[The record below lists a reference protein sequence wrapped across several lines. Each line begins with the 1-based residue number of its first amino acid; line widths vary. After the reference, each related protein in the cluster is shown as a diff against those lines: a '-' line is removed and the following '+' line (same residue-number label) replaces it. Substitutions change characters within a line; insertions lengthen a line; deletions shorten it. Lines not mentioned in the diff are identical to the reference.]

1 MTIRCNRDADQEK
14 HLPRVAA
21 LVPKRYIRMMMT
33 RETLQHREKVQAAK
47 SRQDRRELEESH
59 DWDMQSWKNWLTSIE
74 DHELVTRAERM
85 DLSLDDIPVAAA
97 SDPGERP
104 GHGRV
109 PGEPEI
115 DVIHPQTRRSLQK
128 AIRERA
134 PAYRKVRREIA
145 DFYLKLILGIDGVI
159 SKHPAEAAD

>member
-14 HLPRVAA
+14 HLRPRVAA

-85 DLSLDDIPVAAA
+85 DLSLDDIPVQQPPTQAKGPDIGAYPA
-97 SDPGERP
+97 SLKSMLFIHRLASRFRRPFESERQP
-104 GHGRV
+104 
-109 PGEPEI
+109 
-115 DVIHPQTRRSLQK
+115 TAK
-128 AIRERA
+128 
-134 PAYRKVRREIA
+134 
-145 DFYLKLILGIDGVI
+145 
-159 SKHPAEAAD
+159 